1 MTSSIQNVGSET
13 TFATIRPY
21 TTQFEFPF
29 SRTPRIGTL
38 SFNNFVTSFLNFFQK
53 KTRYVGFFLI
63 LLSFWPQVFL
73 GSPEKLPEVQ
83 EVPEEQPYN
92 IRELPEDPKFPSC
105 DKDRLSVGGKVGVE
119 ARKMTTVTHLLVAIG
134 QVVPGCAWLCQ

>member
-1 MTSSIQNVGSET
+1 MIPTRNDPKMMPTRFQNDLYPIPKRSQNDPK
-13 TFATIRPY
+13 AKKP
-21 TTQFEFPF
+21 Q
-29 SRTPRIGTL
+29 SMQMKC
-38 SFNNFVTSFLNFFQK
+38 TSFLSFFQK

-83 EVPEEQPYN
+83 DVPEEQPYN

-119 ARKMTTVTHLLVAIG
+119 ARKMTTVTHLLAAIG